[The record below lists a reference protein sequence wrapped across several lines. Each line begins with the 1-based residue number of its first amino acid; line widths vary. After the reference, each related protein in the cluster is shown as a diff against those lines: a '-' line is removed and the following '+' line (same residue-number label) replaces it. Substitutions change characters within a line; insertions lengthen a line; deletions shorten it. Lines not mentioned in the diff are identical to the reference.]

1 MGTKR
6 LLREVVI
13 EDREAGEVTSVEK
26 TFSIK
31 TDTQDEFFMTYIK
44 NMSSFFK
51 LKSIVDIKMITK
63 FCILAEYNTGKVILA
78 PATRLEIS
86 EELEISS
93 SQISKSIN
101 SLKGLKLIT
110 GDKGA
115 YVINPMLFWKGQNKT
130 RNQLLKDKGLEIT
143 IKFAE

>member
-13 EDREAGEVTSVEK
+13 EDRETGEVTSVEK

-78 PATRLEIS
+78 SATRLEIS